1 MNTRSRFI
9 ASTRRLARDYSVPT
23 PWPGGS
29 KALAWFLA
37 VGSVGFVL
45 QVAARPAGWPLAFL
59 FAEDGQVFLTETLR
73 DGPTSLLT
81 TYAGYLHLAPRSLAL
96 TCSSLVSPDAYVV
109 CTGIAVAGIKA
120 LAAVVA
126 WPVLSAYAKSWGW
139 GLAAASSFLFIP
151 VGNLEVLG
159 NITNLRWFLVAAS
172 FFALLG
178 IFHRAPL
185 ALVAAVFAF
194 LAATSDPL
202 AIAWTPIAIWRAVGQ
217 RGWARLPGL
226 AALFASALHAI
237 LLQPGARGERGTA
250 SDLIVNPLDTI
261 AQLLI
266 RGPVATQ
273 YGMNGTQEFLR
284 FGVVPTLLTLTLTG
298 VVAWVAWRHRG
309 NFPEAA
315 RLAIALVVIGEV
327 LLLAVLSF
335 PASYIAFTEI
345 WSPSQPSRYSAF
357 AALFRT
363 PALVLAV
370 SIVWRSPSSRWQRA
384 ASALTVVVLVGAFV
398 SDGRG
403 DPRHSSGPTWA
414 QTLVESRDLCAD
426 GRLSVEA
433 VNVPEYEGWKTVLQ
447 CGWVRR
453 M

>member
-1 MNTRSRFI
+1 
-9 ASTRRLARDYSVPT
+9 
-23 PWPGGS
+23 
-29 KALAWFLA
+29 
-37 VGSVGFVL
+37 
-45 QVAARPAGWPLAFL
+45 
-59 FAEDGQVFLTETLR
+59 
-73 DGPTSLLT
+73 
-81 TYAGYLHLAPRSLAL
+81 
-96 TCSSLVSPDAYVV
+96 
-109 CTGIAVAGIKA
+109 
-120 LAAVVA
+120 
-126 WPVLSAYAKSWGW
+126 LSAYAKSWGW

-172 FFALLG
+172 LFALLG
-178 IFHRAPL
+178 IFHRAPS

-202 AIAWTPIAIWRAVGQ
+202 AIAWTPIAFWRAVGQ

-237 LLQPGARGERGTA
+237 HLQPGARGERGTA
-250 SDLIVNPLDTI
+250 SDLIANPLDTI

-284 FGVVPTLLTLTLTG
+284 FGVVPTLLTLALPG

-309 NFPEAA
+309 HFPEAA
-315 RLAIALVVIGEV
+315 RLAIALVVVGEV

-345 WSPSQPSRYSAF
+345 WSPSQPSRYSAL
-357 AALFRT
+357 AALLLT

-384 ASALTVVVLVGAFV
+384 ASALTVLVLVGAFI

-403 DPRHSSGPTWA
+403 DPRHRSGPTWA
-414 QTLVESRDLCAD
+414 QTLAEARASCAD
-426 GRLSVEA
+426 GARSVEA

-453 M
+453 V

>member
-1 MNTRSRFI
+1 M
-9 ASTRRLARDYSVPT
+9 
-23 PWPGGS
+23 
-29 KALAWFLA
+29 
-37 VGSVGFVL
+37 
-45 QVAARPAGWPLAFL
+45 
-59 FAEDGQVFLTETLR
+59 
-73 DGPTSLLT
+73 
-81 TYAGYLHLAPRSLAL
+81 H
-96 TCSSLVSPDAYVV
+96 
-109 CTGIAVAGIKA
+109 
-120 LAAVVA
+120 
-126 WPVLSAYAKSWGW
+126 
-139 GLAAASSFLFIP
+139 
-151 VGNLEVLG
+151 
-159 NITNLRWFLVAAS
+159 
-172 FFALLG
+172 
-178 IFHRAPL
+178 
-185 ALVAAVFAF
+185 
-194 LAATSDPL
+194 
-202 AIAWTPIAIWRAVGQ
+202 
-217 RGWARLPGL
+217 
-226 AALFASALHAI
+226 
-237 LLQPGARGERGTA
+237 LQPGARGERRTA
-250 SDLIVNPLDTI
+250 SDVIANQLDTL

>member
-1 MNTRSRFI
+1 MNARSRFV
-9 ASTRRLARDYSVPT
+9 TFLGRLSQNFSLHT
-23 PWPGGS
+23 PWPAGNR
-29 KALAWFLA
+29 ALGWFL
-37 VGSVGFVL
+37 VVVSVGFIV
-45 QVAARPAGWPLAFL
+45 QVVPRPAGWPLAFL
-59 FAEDGQVFLTETLR
+59 FAEDGQVFLTQALN
-73 DGPTSLLT
+73 DGIGGLFT
-81 TYAGYLHLAPRSLAL
+81 TYAGYLHVGPRSMALA
-96 TCSSLVSPDAYVV
+96 CSSLASPDSYVI
-109 CTGIAVAGIKA
+109 CTGTAVAGFKV
-120 LAAVVA
+120 LAVMIA
-126 WPVLSAYAKSWGW
+126 WPVLSAYAKSWRW

-202 AIAWTPIAIWRAVGQ
+202 AIAWTPIALWRAVRQG
-217 RGWARLPGL
+217 GWARLPGL
-226 AALFASALHAI
+226 AALLGSVLHAI
-237 LLQPGARGERGTA
+237 HLQPGARGERGTA
-250 SDLIVNPLDTI
+250 SDLIANPLDTI

-284 FGVVPTLLTLTLTG
+284 FGVVPTLLTLTLSG
-298 VVAWVAWRHRG
+298 VVAWVAWRHRAH
-309 NFPEAA
+309 FPEAA
-315 RLAIALVVIGEV
+315 RLAIALVVVGEV

-357 AALFRT
+357 AALFLT

-370 SIVWRSPSSRWQRA
+370 SIVWRSPVVGGSAQRVHSPSWSS
-384 ASALTVVVLVGAFV
+384 
-398 SDGRG
+398 
-403 DPRHSSGPTWA
+403 
-414 QTLVESRDLCAD
+414 
-426 GRLSVEA
+426 
-433 VNVPEYEGWKTVLQ
+433 
-447 CGWVRR
+447 
-453 M
+453 